1 MEKRIGTIKAP
12 SDLNVLPHEMD
23 TARALADAGMDVEF
37 VRRTW
42 GTRVTSADLEADGV
56 VWEVKS
62 PTSGSLR
69 VVEKHLRAALRQ
81 SRDVVFDAR
90 RMRGLSDAAVE
101 REVAQV
107 GRQPDARP
115 AHPLREQAGRGC
127 QDQVGVV

>member
-37 VRRTW
+37 VRRTR
-42 GTRVTSADLEADGV
+42 GERVTSADLEADGV

-69 VVEKHLRAALRQ
+69 VVQKHLRAALRQ

-101 REVAQV
+101 REVRKWAASLTH
-107 GRQPDARP
+107 ARRI
-115 AHPLREQAGRGC
+115 LYVSKRG
-127 QDQVGVV
+127 GVVRIK